1 MSVAFYF
8 HHYRVHKIQPVDP
21 MQNYLTLLF
30 PRPYGEMSAGEL
42 GLQNRSLWNFLN
54 SWATVSFSRTLFN
67 GSSDAYSSFS
77 LFHNIKV

>member
-54 SWATVSFSRTLFN
+54 S
-67 GSSDAYSSFS
+67 
-77 LFHNIKV
+77 